1 MLARCA
7 DDVVDVDGLLEMYDA
22 AIRTALKDVKRGP
35 GWTAKQQHNYAT
47 ACAFLDQ
54 LGVLQY
60 VRQRGPEIEV
70 VIDEVM

>member
-1 MLARCA
+1 MRARTV
-7 DDVVDVDGLLEMYDA
+7 DMVVCVDGLLEMYDA

-35 GWTAKQQHNYAT
+35 GWTVKQQHNYAT

-60 VRQRGPEIEV
+60 MRLRDADDEV
-70 VIDEVM
+70 VLNS